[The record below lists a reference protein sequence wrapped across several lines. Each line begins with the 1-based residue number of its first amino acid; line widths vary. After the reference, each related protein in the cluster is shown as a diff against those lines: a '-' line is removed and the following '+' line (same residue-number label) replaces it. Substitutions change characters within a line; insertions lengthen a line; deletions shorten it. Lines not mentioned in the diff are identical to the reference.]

1 MVAVRFFAI
10 IAAMVGSAVA
20 RADALPSAPE
30 ACRSDGSV
38 FSRQPRHCLSEIE
51 TDRPHRT
58 DTPATVP
65 AGYFQSEIGLAMY
78 EPRSG
83 SAPATLHLFDALL
96 KVGVSERV
104 DVQIGYSP
112 LALRQR
118 GDRAGWL
125 GAGDLAVGRS
135 LFFRSKIRLMAGSS
149 IQLTVAPS
157 LSIPLDNQA
166 GVEGGG
172 TLLLGADLARWLS
185 WEANLSLFFEQQ
197 ETDDRRVAHLVPCT
211 AFTARLVGPFKAF
224 GEIYLERPMAAQDA
238 GWTGTLDSGVLWLIT
253 NDVQLDLALY
263 IGLTPAVPAY
273 TAASGLSWRF

>member
-1 MVAVRFFAI
+1 MLVAL
-10 IAAMVGSAVA
+10 VGSAVA
-20 RADALPSAPE
+20 RADALPGAPE
-30 ACRSDGSV
+30 GCRTDGAV
-38 FSRQPRHCLSEIE
+38 FSRQPRHCLPEIE

-65 AGYFQSEIGLAMY
+65 AGYFQSELGLAMY

-83 SAPATLHLFDALL
+83 SSPATLHLFDALL

-125 GAGDLAVGRS
+125 GAGELAVGRS
-135 LFFRSKIRLMAGSS
+135 LVFRSKIRLLGMAGSP
-149 IQLTVAPS
+149 IQLTVAPL
-157 LSIPLDNQA
+157 LSIPLGDQA

-185 WEANLSLFFEQQ
+185 WEANLSVFFEQQ
-197 ETDDRRVAHLVPCT
+197 ETDGRRVTHLVPCT

-224 GEIYLERPMAAQDA
+224 GEIYVERAMAAQDA
-238 GWTGTLDSGVLWLIT
+238 GWTGTVDSGVLWLIT
-253 NDVQLDLALY
+253 NDVQLDLSLY
-263 IGLTPAVPAY
+263 FGLTPAVPAV
-273 TAASGLSWRF
+273 TAASGLSWRL

>member
-1 MVAVRFFAI
+1 LLVALL
-10 IAAMVGSAVA
+10 GPTVA
-20 RADALPSAPE
+20 RADALPDAPE
-30 ACRSDGSV
+30 ACRTDGSI
-38 FSRQPRHCLSEIE
+38 FSRQPRHCLPEID

-58 DTPATVP
+58 DTPSTVP
-65 AGYFQSEIGLAMY
+65 VGYFQSELGLATY

-83 SAPATLHLFDALL
+83 SSPATLHFFDALL
-96 KVGVSERV
+96 KVGVSERA

-135 LFFRSKIRLMAGSS
+135 LVFRSKIRLLGMAGSP
-149 IQLTVAPS
+149 IQLTVAPL
-157 LSIPLDNQA
+157 LSIPLGNGA

-172 TLLLGADLARWLS
+172 TLLLGAELARWLS
-185 WEANLSLFFEQQ
+185 WEANLSVFFEQQ
-197 ETDDRRVAHLVPCT
+197 ETDGRRVAHFVPCT

-224 GEIYLERPMAAQDA
+224 GEIYGERPMVEQDA
-238 GWTGTLDSGVLWLIT
+238 AWTGTADSGVVWLIT

-263 IGLTPAVPAY
+263 VGLTSAVPAY
-273 TAASGLSWRF
+273 TAASGISWRL